1 MLRNVFTKD
10 LWDRRK
16 STAWWVAGLVLLIA
30 MVTSVYPTIRDS
42 QAMKDFI
49 ETFPPELL
57 AMFGIDPDTY
67 LTGAGFLQA
76 QMFSLMI
83 PLIVIAFGVGAGAAV
98 TAREEKVGTMDVL
111 LSTPVTRSSIVL
123 QKAASLTLV
132 SGVIMAAVAM
142 ALLLMNVVVD
152 LKLSVVGLVAACVGA
167 WLLCLVAAGVT
178 MVIGS
183 FTGSPTIAMG
193 AGAGLAIAAW
203 FVNAFS
209 TLYSWLEIPSKLSPF
224 SWYLHGSPLLNGF
237 SSGHLWLALVSVA
250 LVAGATVLFL
260 RRNIATERTVLPD
273 SAPRR
278 APKQV
283 TPRSPRLLGSV
294 FGKSIWDRRRS
305 VWIWAIGLS
314 MMSFLT
320 FSAWP
325 ALAED
330 SQALQDLVD
339 AFPKEVLALF
349 GLTDPSS
356 LATPEGFVS
365 SRTYGSVGPIV
376 VIVFAISAMA
386 SLVAKEESSGI
397 LDLVVSASQRRRALL
412 AEKAYAVFILLGIIA
427 AFLFV
432 VALAGNAAWDMDM
445 GLYGM
450 FAANVGLGLLGMCFW
465 GISIALWSL
474 FGASG
479 PAIGATAAIAVG
491 AYFLNGLGV
500 IVDALAPARWISPF
514 YWYLGDTVPLAKG
527 ITWGY
532 LALAVVAVAGT
543 AIAIARFE
551 HRDLA
556 V

>member
-16 STAWWVAGLVLLIA
+16 ETAWWVAGLVLLIA

-42 QAMKDFI
+42 QAMEDFI

-57 AMFGIDPDTY
+57 AMFGIDPATY
-67 LTGAGFLQA
+67 LTGAGYLQA

-83 PLIVIAFGVGAGAAV
+83 PLIVVAFGVGVGAAA
-98 TAREEKVGTMDVL
+98 TAREEKLGTMDVL
-111 LSTPVTRSSIVL
+111 LSAPVTRSSIVL
-123 QKAASLTLV
+123 QKAGSLTLL
-132 SGVIMAAVAM
+132 SGVVMAAAAM
-142 ALLLMNVVVD
+142 ALLVMNVVVD
-152 LKLSVVGLVAACVGA
+152 LKLSVVGLVAACAGA
-167 WLLCLVAAGVT
+167 WLLCLVFAGVT

-183 FTGSPTIAMG
+183 FTGSPTVAMG

-209 TLYSWLEIPSKLSPF
+209 TLYSWLEIPSRLSPF
-224 SWYLHGSPLLNGF
+224 SWYLHDSPLLNGF
-237 SSGHLWLALVSVA
+237 SSGHLWLVLVSVA
-250 LVAGATVLFL
+250 LVAGSTVLFT

-278 APKQV
+278 ARKAV

-305 VWIWAIGLS
+305 VWIWAIGIS
-314 MMSFLT
+314 SMSFLT

-330 SQALQDLVD
+330 SQALQDLVN

-349 GLTDPSS
+349 GLTDPSA

-397 LDLVVSASQRRRALL
+397 LDLVVSASQRRRTLL
-412 AEKAYAVFILLGIIA
+412 AEKAYAVFCLLGVIA
-427 AFLFV
+427 AFLFI
-432 VALAGNAAWDMDM
+432 VALAGNAAWDMGI

-474 FGASG
+474 FGSSG

-491 AYFLNGLGV
+491 AFFLNGLGA
-500 IVDALAPARWISPF
+500 IIDFLGPARYLSPF

-532 LALAVVAVAGT
+532 VALAVIALAGT
-543 AIAIARFE
+543 AIAVARFE